1 MKTTDSFS
9 NKYTPRGEPVNY
21 VEPPIINVDMFTDLV
36 HQHTHAHR
44 HNCSSISVLTGAA
57 IICGLICSDLT
68 SVCADAALFLCMYPS
83 EHETPQWVHWHERLH
98 RPLWGKKALLSFA
111 IPVIH
116 IPTNHCFKLCKVS
129 HCNFEKQCPEVS
141 MPFYR
146 YPVDMFGLRCKMYHI
161 QPKRLLWQPEVHTTS
176 THKTTKIMSLNCT
189 ICILI
194 KLWRGTSYTEIP
206 NQQNS
211 MLALVVRRLEKD
223 REKHRE
229 A

>member
-98 RPLWGKKALLSFA
+98 RTLWGKKALLSFA

-129 HCNFEKQCPEVS
+129 RCNCHFIDIQWTCLDCGAKCITYS
-141 MPFYR
+141 
-146 YPVDMFGLRCKMYHI
+146 LRDFCGSLKFI
-161 QPKRLLWQPEVHTTS
+161 QQ
-176 THKTTKIMSLNCT
+176 
-189 ICILI
+189 
-194 KLWRGTSYTEIP
+194 
-206 NQQNS
+206 
-211 MLALVVRRLEKD
+211 ALTRPQKSCL
-223 REKHRE
+223 
-229 A
+229 